1 MSLVMVTASGE
12 QHGLINSVG
21 NSVKDDGFKHFEPK
35 YKEIMEKNKKA
46 DAKLIN
52 ARYLNKN
59 GPGERL
65 TRPYCRYAG
74 DPIQTWHFIPGKE
87 YQVPKGLVDEV
98 NAKKEMKRSGLLDE
112 KGNPSLNDQE
122 VESIHSFVPTGW

>member
-35 YKEIMEKNKKA
+35 YKEMMEKNKKS
-46 DAKLIN
+46 DAKIIK

-87 YQVPKGLVDEV
+87 YDVPKGLVDEI
-98 NAKKEMKRSGLLDE
+98 NNKKETKRSGLCNADGVPLAKDE
-112 KGNPSLNDQE
+112 E
-122 VESIHSFVPTGW
+122 VESIHSFVPVGW